1 MGMEDFRAT
10 KTKPG
15 GAGRGAWGGGGGG
28 RLGKAPEIPMPG
40 RQNEFESQVSLV
52 QVEDVY

>member
-15 GAGRGAWGGGGGG
+15 GAGRGGWGGG